1 MPKTLLLV
9 DDDAMLRKTLADIF
23 SSEGI
28 DVRTAVNGADAL
40 RMVEGGLAFDVL
52 LTDKDMPEMKG
63 DALIVALR
71 RRGLRQLMIIMTG
84 DVRAAPS
91 YDGADLVLPKPFP
104 SIVALIGLIKEAR
117 LPAET
122 A

>member
-1 MPKTLLLV
+1 MPKTLLVV

-28 DVRTAVNGADAL
+28 DVRVAVNGADAL

-52 LTDKDMPEMKG
+52 LTDKDMPVMKG
-63 DALIVALR
+63 DALVVELR
-71 RRGLRQLMIIMTG
+71 RRGFRQLMIIMTG
-84 DVRAAPS
+84 DVRAAAA
-91 YDGADLVLPKPFP
+91 YEGADMVLAKPF
-104 SIVALIGLIKEAR
+104 SIIALIDVIQAAR
-117 LPAET
+117 PPGET